1 MTAIFFVFCVLLAL
15 TNARVSESLARRRAF
30 LAQPMVTAP
39 RLTTSTSYSVYLWL
53 WTTTQRVADT
63 RSVRVFL
70 NETASPALSATLVR
84 TTTFA
89 TLVQNRTGPSCASGK
104 CSCGDFADP
113 AGVLANSV
121 FVVDEI
127 ANLPLGTRV
136 RFDVAI
142 AGVVVE
148 SIAFRTPAARKLR
161 FAHGSCGDDRVFS
174 NAAVTAAR
182 LHARGDAL
190 EFFLI
195 NGDSSYGRGMSFSAD
210 GETYGDYKFSFTAV
224 STDMSRTRESDWCDM
239 SHQLRRHLF
248 ARNNPMMRDIYE
260 NMPVIANWDDH
271 DFGPNDF
278 FGVASSSDSG
288 ETSIAAMRSA
298 TSFDRSY
305 GSRAFKAIWPSLY
318 SEYAGAAGIEHSL
331 SVSPIA
337 DLLIT
342 DTRYHASV
350 PNKERF
356 ESGAIARIGALCQS
370 STKPVLVLAIASTML
385 LGSAAITV
393 QGASQMPLF
402 VSTLNSTACRA
413 KAIVLLTGDVHYASM
428 HANVLS
434 MSHVFEFTSSSLAR
448 DEPTRAPKCPETA
461 TNGTQRLFTT
471 GYVNNF
477 GVVNIELDSADK
489 PTITHTLYSYSGAV
503 LANVR
508 WEPNAPASGRLRASI
523 DKSICA
529 APALAPI
536 DFTAASP
543 APVTPRTAVVF
554 DDSKSPHSVTY
565 VPRGTAFR
573 PLFVLGDSGCL
584 ADNSSASTSK
594 LSGASY
600 YSGDGVIRLEV
611 GSDQRFDAVTL
622 VPTRNS
628 VESDAAIKGFALL
641 WFHNGLL
648 AATDAKTGAELFNT
662 AYYRLPG
669 WPAHWTSI
677 DAATFVNTGAK
688 VLDAADE
695 NGRLLVFRGLEFIV
709 YNVARCYGRGDVA
722 ACKSSTTSRDF
733 GLQLVDD
740 ISSLFQRPCAHVSG
754 VRQIQDC
761 FNSTEFP
768 RAAIEANGGIDGA
781 LFTFSGA
788 WTTPNLNISGYGEGT
803 FDFFVGS
810 DVYRATITEAAGL
823 STWSTARVRTSTE
836 YGRCFPIGPT
846 TTTTTS
852 SGQQTTT
859 STSDNGVSST
869 GSIADSTI
877 QASVDGTASTS
888 VDVGSS
894 GSNSDTAMSPSV
906 DLTIIDADASRALLS
921 GGTILIAMIGVAWHC
936 VMSK

>member
-1 MTAIFFVFCVLLAL
+1 
-15 TNARVSESLARRRAF
+15 
-30 LAQPMVTAP
+30 MVTAP
-39 RLTTSTSYSVYLWL
+39 RLLITSATTYSAYLWL
-53 WTTTQRVADT
+53 WTTSQRVADV
-63 RSVRVFL
+63 RGVRVFV
-70 NETASPALSATLVR
+70 NDAATSLLAAPVR
-84 TTTFA
+84 ATTYA
-89 TLVQNRTGPSCASGK
+89 ALVQNRTGASCTAGR
-104 CSCGDFADP
+104 CACEEFADP
-113 AGVLANSV
+113 AGALANSV
-121 FVVDEI
+121 LVVDEI
-127 ANLPLGTRV
+127 ASLPMGSQV
-136 RFDVAI
+136 RLELTVGGAL
-142 AGVVVE
+142 VE
-148 SIAFRTPAARKLR
+148 TIAFRTPAARRLR

-182 LHARGDAL
+182 LHARGTAL

-210 GETYGDYKFSFTAV
+210 GADYGAYKYSFTAV
-224 STDMSRTRESDWCDM
+224 STDMSRTRESDWCDVP
-239 SHQLRRHLF
+239 HQLRRHLF
-248 ARNNPMMRDIYE
+248 SRNNPMMRDIYQ
-260 NMPVIANWDDH
+260 NMPVLANYDDH

-298 TSFDRSY
+298 TSFDRAY
-305 GSRAFKAIWPSLY
+305 GARAFKAMWPSLY
-318 SEYAGAAGIEHSL
+318 AEYAGAAGIEHSL
-331 SVSPIA
+331 PVSPLA

-342 DTRYHASV
+342 DTRYYASV
-350 PNKERF
+350 PNTQRF

-370 STKPVLVLAIASTML
+370 STKPVLVIAIASTVL

-434 MSHVFEFTSSSLAR
+434 LPHVFEFTSSSLAR
-448 DEPTRAPKCPETA
+448 DEGTRTPKCPA
-461 TNGTQRLFTT
+461 AAANGTQLLFAA

-477 GVVNIELDSADK
+477 GVVDVELDSGDK
-489 PTITHTLYSYSGAV
+489 PIITHTLYSYSGAV

-508 WEPNAPASGRLRASI
+508 WEPNAPANARLRASL

-529 APALAPI
+529 SPSLASI
-536 DFTAASP
+536 DFSAPSP

-554 DDSKSPHSVTY
+554 DDSKSPHSVTF
-565 VPRGTAFR
+565 VPRGSAFR

-584 ADNSSASTSK
+584 ADNSSAQTNK
-594 LSGASY
+594 LSGQPFF
-600 YSGDGVIRLEV
+600 SGDGVLRLEV

-628 VESDAAIKGFALL
+628 AETDAAIKGWALL

-648 AATDAKTGAELFNT
+648 AATDANTGVELFNT

-677 DAATFVNTGAK
+677 DAATFVNTGAA
-688 VLDAADE
+688 VLAAADE

-709 YNVARCYGRGDVA
+709 YNIARCYGRGDFDT
-722 ACKSSTTSRDF
+722 CKTSATSRDF
-733 GLQLVDD
+733 GFQLVDD
-740 ISSLFQRPCAHVSG
+740 VANLFQRPCPHVAG

-761 FNSTEFP
+761 FNSTDFP

-788 WTTPNLNISGYGEGT
+788 WTTPNLMIAGYGEGT

-810 DVYRATITEAAGL
+810 DVYRATITDAAGL
-823 STWSTARVRTSTE
+823 ATWSTARVRTSTE
-836 YGRCFPIGPT
+836 YGRCFPLVPTLTAPNVPSST
-846 TTTTTS
+846 TTGGSIEPSSDTVTGTNSATTTNNGES
-852 SGQQTTT
+852 TTATIDAASTTT
-859 STSDNGVSST
+859 VG
-869 GSIADSTI
+869 DSAVT
-877 QASVDGTASTS
+877 
-888 VDVGSS
+888 
-894 GSNSDTAMSPSV
+894 
-906 DLTIIDADASRALLS
+906 DASRVLMS
-921 GGTILIAMIGVAWHC
+921 GATLVIAMLGIAWHVVSSC
-936 VMSK
+936 VSK